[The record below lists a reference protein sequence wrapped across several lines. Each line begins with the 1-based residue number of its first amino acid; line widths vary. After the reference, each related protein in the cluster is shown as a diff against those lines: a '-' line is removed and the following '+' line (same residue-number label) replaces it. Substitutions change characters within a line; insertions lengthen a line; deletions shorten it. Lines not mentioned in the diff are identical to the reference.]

1 MHTPELSQNMRARP
15 WQSLEPPLLLRAP
28 AAQGNHSLP
37 LLPPAPPHYPIGAGR
52 NQRREG
58 SRRQTRRSD
67 AAVEAR
73 PPPLLR
79 RQCLRAMCHVTTL
92 TYLRP
97 LTNLAR
103 HTLTHLA
110 SRALTN
116 LASPALTHPAILPYY
131 PNCVRQ
137 SHRSP
142 PVFPPASPRKATS
155 GPNAP
160 WLADDAA
167 GAGALCSCE
176 CEPPLHDDKRCNNNH
191 APTCEELPRG
201 EKGNQGEYS
210 PP

>member
-1 MHTPELSQNMRARP
+1 MHTPERSQNLRARP

-37 LLPPAPPHYPIGAGR
+37 LLPPAPPHSPIGAGR

-103 HTLTHLA
+103 HALTHLA

-116 LASPALTHPAILPYY
+116 LASPALTHPAILPRY

-142 PVFPPASPRKATS
+142 PCVSACITPSNSEWPERTSARGQCRGYGCPVQLRVCTLSPRRH
-155 GPNAP
+155 
-160 WLADDAA
+160 
-167 GAGALCSCE
+167 AL
-176 CEPPLHDDKRCNNNH
+176 
-191 APTCEELPRG
+191 
-201 EKGNQGEYS
+201 QQ
-210 PP
+210 